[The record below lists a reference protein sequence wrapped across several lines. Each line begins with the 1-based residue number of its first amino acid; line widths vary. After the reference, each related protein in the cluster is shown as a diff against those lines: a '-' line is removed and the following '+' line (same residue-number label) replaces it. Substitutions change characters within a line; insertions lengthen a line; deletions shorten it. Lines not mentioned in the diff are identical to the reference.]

1 MTDSVQIGDI
11 LRNVTLQRRKGDALA
26 RAGRDEEAAQAY
38 NLALSL
44 LEGALENIPASIF
57 DSDPGTL
64 TSRSDI
70 AADAAELFGL
80 RGGLLR
86 RLGRLDEAL
95 ESYRRGATIEYRYD
109 LPSTYNRTNA
119 IKLAPITGDRTIE
132 QLIPELERFED
143 VLSRRLSTDERAA
156 DDAWAWA
163 DLGDIRLLLGDDVG
177 AGSAYR
183 TFKAKARTDS
193 PKVTLSVLR
202 EIADALGAHGDRE
215 AARIE
220 TSLNSLEQ
228 LLG

>member
-1 MTDSVQIGDI
+1 MTESLHLEDI
-11 LRNVTLQRRKGDALA
+11 LRNVTLQRRKGEALT
-26 RAGRDEEAAQAY
+26 RAGRDEEATQAY

-44 LEGALENIPASIF
+44 LDVALENIPASLF
-57 DSDPGTL
+57 DYRSRTSIPQSDV
-64 TSRSDI
+64 

-95 ESYRRGATIEYRYD
+95 ESYRHGADIEYAYD
-109 LPSTYNRTNA
+109 LPSTYDRTNA
-119 IKLAPITGDRTIE
+119 IKLELIMGHRTIE
-132 QLIPELERFED
+132 QLKLELERLQD
-143 VLSRRLSTDERAA
+143 MQSRRLSTDERAA

-177 AGSAYR
+177 AESAYR

-193 PKVTLSVLR
+193 PAVTLSVIR
-202 EIADALGAHGDRE
+202 EIAYALEAHGDRD
-215 AARIE
+215 AARVE
-220 TSLNSLEQ
+220 ASLNSLEE